1 MRNVT
6 ETHLGGVVKKSLA
19 VLLPILA
26 FGATDTALADPPV
39 ATVTTLTLA
48 VAQAGATAANLAC
61 ARQNIATTTTVVD
74 AAGAVIAQL
83 RNDGA
88 TAATVDVSKGK
99 AYAAAG
105 FKTPTDQ
112 LREAARTNPGFA
124 NIPNFIILAGG
135 IPITSAGRVVG
146 AIGVS
151 GAPSDDIDKTCAQ
164 AGLDAINSGAGGSGG
179 GTPLPR

>member
-1 MRNVT
+1 
-6 ETHLGGVVKKSLA
+6 VKRTIA
-19 VLLPILA
+19 VLFPILA
-26 FGATDTALADPPV
+26 FGATEKALADPPTTAV
-39 ATVTTLTLA
+39 AALTLA
-48 VAQAGATAANLAC
+48 VAQAAATAANTAC
-61 ARQNIATTTTVVD
+61 SRQGIATTSTVVD

-112 LREAARTNPGFA
+112 LREAARTNPGFVS
-124 NIPNFIILAGG
+124 IPNFIILAGG
-135 IPITSAGRVVG
+135 LPISAGGRVVG

-164 AGLDAINSGAGGSGG
+164 AGIDAINGTAGGGS
-179 GTPLPR
+179 PIPR

>member
-1 MRNVT
+1 
-6 ETHLGGVVKKSLA
+6 VKRTIG
-19 VLLPILA
+19 VLLSILA
-26 FGATDTALADPPV
+26 FGATETALADPPTT
-39 ATVTTLTLA
+39 AVTTLSLA
-48 VAQAGATAANLAC
+48 VAEAAATAANLAC
-61 ARQNIATTTTVVD
+61 TRQNLATTATVVD
-74 AAGAVIAQL
+74 ASGTVIAQL
-83 RNDGA
+83 RSDGA

-112 LREAARTNPGFA
+112 LREAAKTNPGFI

-135 IPITSAGRVVG
+135 LPIVSAAKVVG

-164 AGLDAINSGAGGSGG
+164 AGLDAINGGAGAAGGS
-179 GTPLPR
+179 PLPR

>member
-1 MRNVT
+1 VTRNV
-6 ETHLGGVVKKSLA
+6 A

-26 FGATDTALADPPV
+26 FGATGTALADPQTTP
-39 ATVTTLTLA
+39 TTTLPLV
-48 VAQAGATAANLAC
+48 VAQAAASAANAAC
-61 ARQNIATTTTVVD
+61 TRQTFATTATVVD
-74 AAGAVIAQL
+74 ASGIVIAQL

-112 LREAARTNPGFA
+112 LREAAKTNPGFA
-124 NIPNFIILAGG
+124 NIPNFVILAGG
-135 IPITSAGRVVG
+135 LPIVSGGRVVG

-164 AGLDAINSGAGGSGG
+164 AGLDAINGGGG
-179 GTPLPR
+179 GTGGAPIPR

>member
-1 MRNVT
+1 
-6 ETHLGGVVKKSLA
+6 VKRTIT

-26 FGATDTALADPPV
+26 LGATETALADPPTV
-39 ATVTTLTLA
+39 TVTTLTLA
-48 VAQAGATAANLAC
+48 VAQAAATAANLAC
-61 ARQNIATTTTVVD
+61 ARQNFAITTTVVD
-74 AAGAVIAQL
+74 ASGTVIAQL

-112 LREAARTNPGFA
+112 LREAAKTNPAFA

-135 IPITSAGRVVG
+135 LPISSATRVVG

-164 AGLDAINSGAGGSGG
+164 AGLDAINTTGGGGGS
-179 GTPLPR
+179 PLPR

>member
-1 MRNVT
+1 MRNVI
-6 ETHLGGVVKKSLA
+6 ETHLGGVVKRIPA
-19 VLLPILA
+19 VLVSMLA
-26 FGATDTALADPPV
+26 LGATETALADPPTSPV
-39 ATVTTLTLA
+39 ATLTLA
-48 VAQAGATAANLAC
+48 AAQAAATAANGVC

-74 AAGAVIAQL
+74 ASGVVIAQL

-112 LREAARTNPGFA
+112 LREAAKTNPGFA
-124 NIPNFIILAGG
+124 NIPNFVILAGG
-135 IPITSAGRVVG
+135 IPVVAGGRVIG

-164 AGLDAINSGAGGSGG
+164 AGLDAINGSGG
-179 GTPLPR
+179 GTGGGNPLPR